1 MVIEYLMKFCEE
13 KCEVADAR
21 CSRNSSRKPLI
32 YELLLVESEISWL
45 YSLRFE
51 ARFIVYPSF
60 GHAMI
65 SKD

>member
-1 MVIEYLMKFCEE
+1 MKFCEE
-13 KCEVADAR
+13 KCEVSDA
-21 CSRNSSRKPLI
+21 SVPEILLENSWFMSCCGFLEP
-32 YELLLVESEISWL
+32 EISWL